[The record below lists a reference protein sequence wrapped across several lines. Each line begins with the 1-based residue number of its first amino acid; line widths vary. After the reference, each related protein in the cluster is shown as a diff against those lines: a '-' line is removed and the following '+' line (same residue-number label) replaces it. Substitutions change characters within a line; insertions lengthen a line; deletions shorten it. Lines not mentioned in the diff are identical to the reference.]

1 MRASVAYAGSM
12 DADISTRL
20 THIEA
25 ILPTLATKADMEA
38 LRADVARWTL
48 ATVIGLFIGFSG
60 LFVAMGN
67 LYMKPQTAP
76 AAAPLPVVQ
85 LIAPAER
92 LAPATQ
98 FGMIIINPP
107 QKE

>member
-1 MRASVAYAGSM
+1 MLGICPVLAYADSM
-12 DADISTRL
+12 DSDIPTRL
-20 THIEA
+20 SHIEA

-67 LYMKPQTAP
+67 LYMKPP
-76 AAAPLPVVQ
+76 AAEKPSGRTEAPIVIV
-85 LIAPAER
+85 IPAGALR
-92 LAPATQ
+92 
-98 FGMIIINPP
+98 